1 MHVLGLQGSPRKNSN
16 TQYLLDIFLDAAAR
30 RGARTHRLDIC
41 KMDIQPC
48 RELVVCEKKGF
59 CPIKDEMRDV
69 VYPLLRQAEIIVAAS
84 PVFFYNV
91 TAQLKA
97 LIDRSQTL
105 WARKYRLKLKDPYD
119 ATRQGF
125 LLGVGATR
133 GKQLFDGMQLTATY
147 FFDAVAA
154 APAGSLT
161 YREVEHPGDMAEHP
175 TVHDDVEAAVAQ
187 LMDPLDNRT
196 RVLFAGQQNAAA
208 TQMAEAFL
216 QTMAGDRFDVSS
228 GGNAPADE
236 VPVAIRQAM
245 AAAGIDIEFR
255 QPRPLSKAIEEERP
269 ERIIRVGDDAS
280 VPAGAPVDDA
290 PWDLPEFAEAD
301 PASAERLRDAVRDRV
316 EAFIDVADMG

>member
-1 MHVLGLQGSPRKNSN
+1 MHILGLQGSPRKNSN

-41 KMDIQPC
+41 NMDIKPC
-48 RELVVCEKKGF
+48 KELVVCEKKGF

-69 VYPLLRQAEIIVAAS
+69 VYPLLRRAEIIVAAS

-119 ATRQGF
+119 ATRKGI

-154 APAGSLT
+154 APGRSLT

-175 TVHDDVEAAVAQ
+175 TVHEDVEAAVAE
-187 LMDPLDNRT
+187 LMAPLENRT
-196 RVLFAGQQNAAA
+196 QVLFAGAGNAAA

-228 GGNAPADE
+228 GGSEPADE
-236 VPVAIRQAM
+236 VPKSIRQTM
-245 AAAGIDIEFR
+245 AAVGIDIEFR
-255 QPRPLSKAIEEERP
+255 QPRQLSEAIEEERP
-269 ERIIRVGDDAS
+269 ARIIRVGNN
-280 VPAGAPVDDA
+280 APVPDGAAVDGT
-290 PWDLPEFAEAD
+290 PWELPEFDEAD
-301 PASAERLRDAVRDRV
+301 PASVERLRDAVRDRV
-316 EAFIDVADMG
+316 QAFIDAA